1 MAHVVTLC
9 ILALSSPGEVRVA
22 AVRGNELLDYAIWRP
37 GAPDGV
43 GDLLRGRVSARVPAM
58 GGCFVT
64 LPGSE
69 GFLPDS
75 EGGKGLGEGTVLP
88 VRITRSAQG
97 GKGPRLTAKLLDAD
111 RRLADSG
118 PPALLRSGPSA
129 VEIMACRYP
138 EAAILVD
145 DPGLAAQLRPQLGD
159 RVGVSREPLDDALD
173 AAMDALALSEVSLP
187 SGGHLHIEP
196 TSALVAIDV
205 DTGGASSGRREKVV
219 SQFGFNR
226 QILPVL
232 ARQIRL
238 RNLAGAILV
247 DFAGLSPRRRQ
258 ALGPEFAELLRE
270 DPLRPRFLGFTALGL
285 AEIVRPRVHPP
296 LHELLSG
303 PHAAGLSAL
312 REAAREASFRP
323 GDAPALRAAPAV
335 IAALQAD
342 PVALPDLAR
351 RTGRSMILRSD
362 PTLPACAWV
371 LEGT

>member
-1 MAHVVTLC
+1 MADAVMTH

-22 AVRGNELLDYAIWRP
+22 VMRGGELLDYALWRP

-43 GDLLRGRVSARVPAM
+43 GDLLRGRVAARVPAM
-58 GGCFVT
+58 AGCFVV
-64 LPGSE
+64 LPGAE

-75 EGGKGLGEGTVLP
+75 EGGKGASEGTVLG

-97 GKGPRLTAKLLDAD
+97 GKGPRLTADLSDPD
-111 RRLADSG
+111 RRLVGSG
-118 PPALLRSGPSA
+118 PPALLRSGPGA
-129 VEIMACRYP
+129 VEIIAARFS
-138 EAAILVD
+138 EAPILTD
-145 DPGLAAQLRPQLGD
+145 DPALAALLRPRLGG
-159 RVGVSREPLDDALD
+159 RIGVTHEPIDDTMETAIE
-173 AAMDALALSEVSLP
+173 ALALPEIALP
-187 SGGHLHIEP
+187 LGGRLHIQP

-205 DTGGASSGRREKVV
+205 DTGGASSGRRGKSA
-219 SQFGFNR
+219 SQLGFNR
-226 QILPVL
+226 EILPVL
-232 ARQIRL
+232 ARQIKL
-238 RNLAGAILV
+238 RNLSGAILV
-247 DFAGLSPRRRQ
+247 DLAGLSPRRRLP
-258 ALGPEFAELLRE
+258 LGPELAELLRH

-312 REAAREASFRP
+312 RHVARETTALPDR
-323 GDAPALRAAPAV
+323 APALRATPPV

-351 RTGRSMILRSD
+351 RTGRPLILRSD

-371 LEGT
+371 LERA

>member
-1 MAHVVTLC
+1 MADAVTLR

-22 AVRGNELLDYAIWRP
+22 AVRGHELLDYAIWRP

-43 GDLLRGRVSARVPAM
+43 GDLLRGRVTARVPAM
-58 GGCFVT
+58 AGRFVA
-64 LPGSE
+64 LPGSD

-75 EGGKGLGEGTVLP
+75 EGGKGLGEGTILP
-88 VRITRSAQG
+88 VRVTRSAQG
-97 GKGPRLTAKLLDAD
+97 GKGPRLTANLPGPD
-111 RRLADSG
+111 RQLVGSG
-118 PPALLRSGPSA
+118 PPTLLRRGPGG
-129 VEIMACRYP
+129 VEIMASRYP
-138 EAAILVD
+138 DAAILAY
-145 DPGLAAQLRPQLGD
+145 DPALAALLRPRLGD
-159 RVGVSREPLDDALD
+159 RVDVTREPPDEAVET
-173 AAMDALALSEVSLP
+173 AIDALALPEMSLP
-187 SGGHLHIEP
+187 SGGCLHIQP
-196 TSALVAIDV
+196 TAGLVAIDI
-205 DTGGASSGRREKVV
+205 DTGGASSGRREKAV
-219 SQFGFNR
+219 SQLGFNR
-226 QILPVL
+226 EILPVL

-238 RNLAGAILV
+238 RNLAGAIMV

-258 ALGPEFAELLRE
+258 ALGPELAELLRE

-312 REAAREASFRP
+312 RQAARELASRP
-323 GDAPALRAAPAV
+323 DRTLALRAAAAV

-351 RTGRSMILRSD
+351 STGRSLILRSD

-371 LEGT
+371 LEGA

>member
-1 MAHVVTLC
+1 MADAVTLR

-22 AVRGNELLDYAIWRP
+22 AVRGHELLDYAIWRP

-43 GDLLRGRVSARVPAM
+43 GDLLRGRVTARVPAM
-58 GGCFVT
+58 AGRFVA
-64 LPGSE
+64 LPGSD

-75 EGGKGLGEGTVLP
+75 EGGKGLGEGTILP
-88 VRITRSAQG
+88 VRVTRSAQG
-97 GKGPRLTAKLLDAD
+97 GKGPRLTANLPGPD
-111 RRLADSG
+111 RQLVGSG
-118 PPALLRSGPSA
+118 PPTLLRRGPGG
-129 VEIMACRYP
+129 VEIMASRYP
-138 EAAILVD
+138 DAAILAY
-145 DPGLAAQLRPQLGD
+145 DPALAALLRPRLGD
-159 RVGVSREPLDDALD
+159 RVDVTREPPDEAVET
-173 AAMDALALSEVSLP
+173 AIDALALPEMSLP
-187 SGGHLHIEP
+187 SGGCLHIQP
-196 TSALVAIDV
+196 TAGLVAIDI
-205 DTGGASSGRREKVV
+205 DTGGASSGRREKAV
-219 SQFGFNR
+219 SQLGFNR
-226 QILPVL
+226 EILPVL

-238 RNLAGAILV
+238 RNLAGAIMV

-258 ALGPEFAELLRE
+258 ALGPELAELLRE

-312 REAAREASFRP
+312 RQAARELASRP
-323 GDAPALRAAPAV
+323 DRTLALRAAAAV

-351 RTGRSMILRSD
+351 STGRSLILRSD

-371 LEGT
+371 LEAI